1 MKTRIILY
9 ADEKKILTDGEIYG
23 KTIYIAEGRDA
34 SEFYEIT
41 ESEYKKILE
50 EEEEKDAAN

>member
-9 ADEKKILTDGEIYG
+9 AEEKKVLTDGEIYG
-23 KTIYIAEGRDA
+23 KTIYIAEGRDV

-41 ESEYKKILE
+41 DAEYEKILAE
-50 EEEEKDAAN
+50 EEETNAAN